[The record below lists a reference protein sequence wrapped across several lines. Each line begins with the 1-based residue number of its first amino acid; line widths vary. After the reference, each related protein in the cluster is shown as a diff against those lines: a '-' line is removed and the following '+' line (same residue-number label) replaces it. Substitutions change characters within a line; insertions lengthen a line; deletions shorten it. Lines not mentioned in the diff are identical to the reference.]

1 MRVNGIEYNLVVTS
15 ANEFEH
21 LSLECTDDQGLIL
34 EAELVSYTDK
44 KAKIHFLYRK
54 VEFLLFVYRLSYFS
68 MFIKVIIPLYCSN
81 IVNEIDN

>member
-44 KAKIHFLYRK
+44 KAKIHFHKSPLPYELIEAFLYEVK
-54 VEFLLFVYRLSYFS
+54 QELEFGGKERGT
-68 MFIKVIIPLYCSN
+68 
-81 IVNEIDN
+81 